1 MRFSISIG
9 QRTDSTLEL
18 PMWLLQAPLVLGL
31 MLAALQAFAVMV
43 DSFEHPERLN
53 DAARAPD
60 F

>member
-1 MRFSISIG
+1 
-9 QRTDSTLEL
+9 
-18 PMWLLQAPLVLGL
+18 MWLLQAPLVLGL